1 MANNKSTQNYFKL
14 SNNTTTNVNT
24 HKKTP
29 KIIDIKKCLINN
41 NNKVKNNGC
50 LDNNYNLVNNKRGQ
64 SVSNKQKLYNQ
75 QNMKYYSKKIK
86 NKNERLKIRTKNNT
100 VLNSKSIVQN
110 SNYVEYTD
118 ILDDEKILKR
128 NYSNDVHKKVINSIS
143 NSKSKSLS
151 KTKTKNCVKIKNKIN
166 LNEIHGLIE
175 DIKKIKKKKIIQTS
189 NISANQSHK
198 NSFNQSK
205 NTLTKK

>member
-75 QNMKYYSKKIK
+75 QNMKYYSKK
-86 NKNERLKIRTKNNT
+86 
-100 VLNSKSIVQN
+100 
-110 SNYVEYTD
+110 
-118 ILDDEKILKR
+118 
-128 NYSNDVHKKVINSIS
+128 
-143 NSKSKSLS
+143 
-151 KTKTKNCVKIKNKIN
+151 
-166 LNEIHGLIE
+166 
-175 DIKKIKKKKIIQTS
+175 
-189 NISANQSHK
+189 
-198 NSFNQSK
+198 
-205 NTLTKK
+205 